1 MLIRASLGGVLYFL
15 SFPPFDF
22 WFLIFPA
29 LYFFYYSLLSDEKS
43 FLTGFIFG
51 SVTYG
56 VILLGIQ
63 SIGLEA
69 WIPLTIL
76 MGLMYGIFAKLFSYL
91 NTKSDNNF
99 YVLLSVIA
107 IFDLIRAYFPF
118 GGFPWGFPSTVLLTG
133 PIDSWF
139 MLDARLSFEGFGPT
153 GSSLLLQS
161 FSLIIALGV
170 FSKNKQKNYFK
181 NYMIFSLVV
190 FSIYVFSLVIINTDY
205 DDAQLGASEL
215 NIAIIQG
222 NSPCPGAKN
231 RCSNE
236 RQKIYDSHLT
246 QTQSLD
252 GNFDLV
258 VWPES
263 STGFNNDPGI
273 HSRVQNDIATEAL
286 RLDSYFLIGGD
297 RPIQNQ
303 YFENYGVFISK
314 DGEIINQYLKQHPV
328 PFGEYIPFR
337 KYLDWIPPLA
347 LVPRDMIR
355 GDGQKIFMVNNTKIS
370 TVISFEGSFQRYIR
384 NSVQDGAELVV
395 ILTNQASYGESGMS
409 DQFILMSRA
418 NAISNGRPIVH
429 AAITGKSA
437 FIDHNGKVI
446 AKTKLFETGV
456 LTEKLEAKQKE
467 TPYSRYGNYLNYI
480 FIIFGVIVFSKK
492 FIRPTD

>member
-1 MLIRASLGGVLYFL
+1 MNAIIAGLLYFL
-15 SFPPFDF
+15 SFPPYDF
-22 WFLIFPA
+22 WYLIFPA
-29 LYFFYYSLLSDEKS
+29 LYLFYYSLLSSKKS
-43 FLTGFIFG
+43 FLSGFIFG
-51 SVTYG
+51 CVAYG

-69 WIPLTIL
+69 WIPLTFL
-76 MGLMYGIFAKLFSYL
+76 MGLMYGVFSKLFSYL
-91 NTKSDNNF
+91 NTKSGNNF
-99 YVLLSVIA
+99 YVLLAALAV
-107 IFDLIRAYFPF
+107 FDLIRAYFPF

-133 PIDSWF
+133 PIDSPLF
-139 MLDARLSFEGFGPT
+139 FEVPLIFRNFGPT

-161 FSLIIALGV
+161 LPLVIALGV
-170 FSKNKQKNYFK
+170 FSKSKPKNYLKDYSIFLLIIFTIFIS
-181 NYMIFSLVV
+181 NYVV
-190 FSIYVFSLVIINTDY
+190 NDY
-205 DDAQLGASEL
+205 QYTQLETSEL
-215 NIAIIQG
+215 NITIVQG

-236 RQKIYDSHLT
+236 RQKIYDSHLA
-246 QTQSLD
+246 QTQSLE

-263 STGFNNDPGI
+263 STGFNNDPGV
-273 HSRVQNDIATEAL
+273 HSRVQNDVSTQAL

-297 RPIQNQ
+297 RPVQKE
-303 YFENYGVFISK
+303 YFENYGIFINRE
-314 DGEIINQYLKQHPV
+314 GEVVDQYLKQHPV

-355 GDGQKIFMVNNTKIS
+355 GDGQKIFMVNDTKIS

-384 NSVQDGAELVV
+384 NSVLDGAELVV

-418 NAISNGRPIVH
+418 NAISNERPIVH

-446 AKTKLFETGV
+446 SKTELFETTT
-456 LTEKLEAKQKE
+456 LNEKLEVRQTE
-467 TPYSRYGNYLNYI
+467 TPYSKYGNYLNYI
-480 FIIFGVIVFSKK
+480 FIIFGALTLVRR
-492 FIRPTD
+492 FIRPIG

>member
-1 MLIRASLGGVLYFL
+1 MNAIIAGLLYFL
-15 SFPPFDF
+15 SFPPYDF
-22 WFLIFPA
+22 WYLIFPA
-29 LYFFYYSLLSDEKS
+29 LYLFYYSLLSSKKS
-43 FLTGFIFG
+43 FLSGFIFG
-51 SVTYG
+51 CVAYG

-69 WIPLTIL
+69 WIPLTFL
-76 MGLMYGIFAKLFSYL
+76 MGLMYGVFSKLFSYL
-91 NTKSDNNF
+91 NTKSGNNF
-99 YVLLSVIA
+99 YVLLAALAV
-107 IFDLIRAYFPF
+107 FDLIRAYFPF

-133 PIDSWF
+133 PIDSPLF
-139 MLDARLSFEGFGPT
+139 FEVPLTFRNFGPT

-161 FSLIIALGV
+161 LPLVIALGV
-170 FSKNKQKNYFK
+170 FSKSKPKNYLKDYSIFLLIIFTIFIS
-181 NYMIFSLVV
+181 NYVV
-190 FSIYVFSLVIINTDY
+190 NDYQNT
-205 DDAQLGASEL
+205 QLETSEL
-215 NIAIIQG
+215 NITIVQG

-236 RQKIYDSHLT
+236 RQKIYDSHLV
-246 QTQSLD
+246 QTQSLE

-263 STGFNNDPGI
+263 STGFNNDPGV
-273 HSRVQNDIATEAL
+273 HSRVQNDVSTQAL

-297 RPIQNQ
+297 RPVQKE
-303 YFENYGVFISK
+303 YFENYGIFINRE
-314 DGEIINQYLKQHPV
+314 GEIVDQYLKQHPV

-355 GDGQKIFMVNNTKIS
+355 GDGQKIFMVNDTKIS

-384 NSVQDGAELVV
+384 NSVLDGAELVV

-418 NAISNGRPIVH
+418 NAISNERPIVH

-446 AKTKLFETGV
+446 SQTELFETTT
-456 LTEKLEAKQKE
+456 LNEKLEVRQTE
-467 TPYSRYGNYLNYI
+467 TPYSKYGNYLNYI
-480 FIIFGVIVFSKK
+480 FIIFGSLTFARR
-492 FIRPTD
+492 FIRPVD

>member
-1 MLIRASLGGVLYFL
+1 MFINATIAGLLYFL
-15 SFPPFDF
+15 SFPPYDL
-22 WFLIFPA
+22 WYLIFPA
-29 LYFFYYSLLSDEKS
+29 LYLFYYSLLSKEKS
-43 FLTGFIFG
+43 FLSGFIFG
-51 SVTYG
+51 CVAYG

-76 MGLMYGIFAKLFSYL
+76 MGLMYGIFGRIFSYL
-91 NTKSDNNF
+91 NTKSENNF
-99 YVLLSVIA
+99 YVLLSAVA
-107 IFDLIRAYFPF
+107 IFDLFRAYFPF

-133 PIDSWF
+133 PINSPLF
-139 MLDARLSFEGFGPT
+139 FEVPLYFKNFGPT
-153 GSSLLLQS
+153 GASLLLQS
-161 FSLIIALGV
+161 FTLIIALGV
-170 FSKNKQKNYFK
+170 FLKSKQKNYLK
-181 NYMIFSLVV
+181 NYIIFS
-190 FSIYVFSLVIINTDY
+190 FTIFIIIISNFVISDSQYTQIE
-205 DDAQLGASEL
+205 ASEL
-215 NIAIIQG
+215 NIAIVQG

-231 RCSNE
+231 RCNNE
-236 RQKIYDSHLT
+236 RQKIYNSHLI

-273 HSRVQNDIATEAL
+273 HSKVQNEISAEAL

-297 RPIQNQ
+297 RPIQEK
-303 YFENYGVFISK
+303 YFENYGIFINK
-314 DGEIINQYLKQHPV
+314 DGEITGQYLKQHPV

-337 KYLDWIPPLA
+337 KYLEWIPPLA

-355 GDGQKIFMVNNTKIS
+355 GDSQKIFMVNDVKIS
-370 TVISFEGSFQRYIR
+370 SVISFEGSFQRYIR

-437 FIDHNGKVI
+437 FIDHKGTVI
-446 AKTKLFETGV
+446 SKTELFETGI
-456 LTEKLEAKQKE
+456 LTEKIEVIQTE
-467 TPYSRYGNYLNYI
+467 TPYSKYGNYLNYI
-480 FIIFGVIVFSKK
+480 FIVFGGISLLWPKK
-492 FIRPTD
+492 MLKKT

>member
-1 MLIRASLGGVLYFL
+1 MNAIIAGLLYFL
-15 SFPPFDF
+15 SFPPYDF
-22 WFLIFPA
+22 WYLIFPA
-29 LYFFYYSLLSDEKS
+29 LYIFYYSLLSSKKS
-43 FLTGFIFG
+43 FLSGFIFG
-51 SVTYG
+51 CVAYG

-69 WIPLTIL
+69 WIPLTFL
-76 MGLMYGIFAKLFSYL
+76 MGLMYGVFSKLFSYL
-91 NTKSDNNF
+91 NTKSGNNF
-99 YVLLSVIA
+99 YVLLAALAV
-107 IFDLIRAYFPF
+107 FDLIRAYFPF

-133 PIDSWF
+133 PIDSPLF
-139 MLDARLSFEGFGPT
+139 FEVPLTFRNFGPT

-161 FSLIIALGV
+161 LPLIIALGI
-170 FSKNKQKNYFK
+170 FSKSKPKNYLKDYSIFLAIILTIFIS
-181 NYMIFSLVV
+181 NYVV
-190 FSIYVFSLVIINTDY
+190 NDY
-205 DDAQLGASEL
+205 QYTQPETSEL
-215 NIAIIQG
+215 NITIVQG

-236 RQKIYDSHLT
+236 RQKIYDSHLA
-246 QTQSLD
+246 QTQSLE

-263 STGFNNDPGI
+263 SSGFNNDPGV
-273 HSRVQNDIATEAL
+273 HSRVQNDVSTQAL

-297 RPIQNQ
+297 RPVQKE
-303 YFENYGVFISK
+303 YFENYGIFINRE
-314 DGEIINQYLKQHPV
+314 GEVVDQYLKQHPV

-355 GDGQKIFMVNNTKIS
+355 GGGQKIFMVNDTKIS

-384 NSVQDGAELVV
+384 NSVLDGAELVV

-418 NAISNGRPIVH
+418 NAISNERPIVH

-446 AKTKLFETGV
+446 SKTELFETTT
-456 LTEKLEAKQKE
+456 LNEKLEVRQTE
-467 TPYSRYGNYLNYI
+467 TPYSKYGNYLNYI
-480 FIIFGVIVFSKK
+480 FIIFGALTFVRR
-492 FIRPTD
+492 FIRQVD

>member
-1 MLIRASLGGVLYFL
+1 MNAIIAGLLYFL
-15 SFPPFDF
+15 SFPPYDF
-22 WFLIFPA
+22 WYLIFPA
-29 LYFFYYSLLSDEKS
+29 LYLFYYSLLSSKKS
-43 FLTGFIFG
+43 FLSGFIFG
-51 SVTYG
+51 CVAYG

-69 WIPLTIL
+69 WIPLTFL
-76 MGLMYGIFAKLFSYL
+76 MGLMYGVFSKLFSYL
-91 NTKSDNNF
+91 NVKSGNNF
-99 YVLLSVIA
+99 YVLLAALAV
-107 IFDLIRAYFPF
+107 FDLIRAYFPF

-133 PIDSWF
+133 PIDSPLF
-139 MLDARLSFEGFGPT
+139 FEVPLIFRNFGPT

-161 FSLIIALGV
+161 LPLVIALGV
-170 FSKNKQKNYFK
+170 FSKRKPKNYLKDYSIFLLIIFTIFIS
-181 NYMIFSLVV
+181 NYVV
-190 FSIYVFSLVIINTDY
+190 NDY
-205 DDAQLGASEL
+205 QYTQLETSEL
-215 NIAIIQG
+215 NITIVQG

-236 RQKIYDSHLT
+236 RQKIYDSHLA
-246 QTQSLD
+246 QTQSLE

-263 STGFNNDPGI
+263 STGFNNDPGV
-273 HSRVQNDIATEAL
+273 HSRVQNDVSTQAL

-297 RPIQNQ
+297 RPVQKE
-303 YFENYGVFISK
+303 YFENYGIFINRE
-314 DGEIINQYLKQHPV
+314 GEVVDQYLKQHPV

-355 GDGQKIFMVNNTKIS
+355 GDGQKIFMVNDTKIS

-384 NSVQDGAELVV
+384 NSVLDGAELVV

-418 NAISNGRPIVH
+418 NAISNERPIVH

-446 AKTKLFETGV
+446 SKTELFETTT
-456 LTEKLEAKQKE
+456 LNEKLEVRQTE
-467 TPYSRYGNYLNYI
+467 TPYSKYGNYLNYI
-480 FIIFGVIVFSKK
+480 FIIFGALTFVRR
-492 FIRPTD
+492 FIRPVD

>member
-1 MLIRASLGGVLYFL
+1 MNAIIAGLLYFL
-15 SFPPFDF
+15 SFPPYDF
-22 WFLIFPA
+22 WYLIFPA
-29 LYFFYYSLLSDEKS
+29 LYLFYYSLLSSKKP
-43 FLTGFIFG
+43 FLSGFIFG
-51 SVTYG
+51 CVAYG

-69 WIPLTIL
+69 WIPLTFL
-76 MGLMYGIFAKLFSYL
+76 MGLMYGVFSKLFSYL
-91 NTKSDNNF
+91 NVKSGNNF
-99 YVLLSVIA
+99 YVLLAALAV
-107 IFDLIRAYFPF
+107 FDLIRAYFPF

-133 PIDSWF
+133 PIDSPLF
-139 MLDARLSFEGFGPT
+139 FQVPLSFKNFGPT

-161 FSLIIALGV
+161 LPLVIALGV
-170 FSKNKQKNYFK
+170 FSKNISKNYLKDYSIFLLIIFTIFIS
-181 NYMIFSLVV
+181 NYVV
-190 FSIYVFSLVIINTDY
+190 NDY
-205 DDAQLGASEL
+205 QHTQIDTSEL
-215 NIAIIQG
+215 NITIVQG

-236 RQKIYDSHLT
+236 RQKIYDSHLA
-246 QTQSLD
+246 QTQSLE

-263 STGFNNDPGI
+263 STGFNNDPGV
-273 HSRVQNDIATEAL
+273 HSRVQNDISTQAL

-297 RPIQNQ
+297 RPVQKE
-303 YFENYGVFISK
+303 YFENYGIFINRE
-314 DGEIINQYLKQHPV
+314 GEVVDQYLKQHPV

-355 GDGQKIFMVNNTKIS
+355 GDGQKIFMVNDTKIS

-384 NSVQDGAELVV
+384 NSVLDGAELVV

-418 NAISNGRPIVH
+418 NAISNERPIVH

-446 AKTKLFETGV
+446 SQTELFETTT
-456 LTEKLEAKQKE
+456 LNEKLEVRQTE
-467 TPYSRYGNYLNYI
+467 TPYSKYGNYLNYI
-480 FIIFGVIVFSKK
+480 FIIFGALTFVRR
-492 FIRPTD
+492 FIRPVD

>member
-1 MLIRASLGGVLYFL
+1 MFINALIGGILYFL

-22 WFLIFPA
+22 WYLIFPA
-29 LYFFYYSLLSDEKS
+29 LYLFYYSLLSKQKS
-43 FLTGFIFG
+43 FLSGFIFG
-51 SVTYG
+51 CISYG

-76 MGLMYGIFAKLFSYL
+76 MGLMYGLFAKIFSYL
-91 NTKSDNNF
+91 NTKSENNF
-99 YVLLSVIA
+99 YVLLSALA
-107 IFDLIRAYFPF
+107 IFDLLRAYFPF
-118 GGFPWGFPSTVLLTG
+118 GGFPWGFPSTVLLSG
-133 PIDSWF
+133 PIDSPLF
-139 MLDARLSFEGFGPT
+139 FVMRLYFKNFGPT
-153 GSSLLLQS
+153 GSSLLIQS

-170 FSKNKQKNYFK
+170 FSKNNQKNYFK
-181 NYMIFSLVV
+181 NYIIFL
-190 FSIYVFSLVIINTDY
+190 LIIFTIIIFNIFVNDYQNT
-205 DDAQLGASEL
+205 QIETSEL
-215 NIAIIQG
+215 NITIVQG

-231 RCSNE
+231 SCSNE
-236 RQKIYDSHLT
+236 RQRIYNSHLS

-252 GNFDLV
+252 GKFDLV

-273 HSRVQNDIATEAL
+273 HTRVQNDISTEAL

-297 RPIQNQ
+297 RPIEKQF
-303 YFENYGVFISK
+303 FENYGIFINK
-314 DGEIINQYLKQHPV
+314 DGEIVDQYLKQHPV

-337 KYLDWIPPLA
+337 KYLEWVPPLA

-355 GDGQKIFMVNNTKIS
+355 GDGQKIFMVNDIKIS

-384 NSVQDGAELVV
+384 NSVQSGAELVV

-418 NAISNGRPIVH
+418 NAISNERPIVH

-437 FIDHNGKVI
+437 FIDYNGKVI
-446 AKTKLFETGV
+446 SKTELFETGT
-456 LTEKLEAKQKE
+456 LTEKLEVSQTE
-467 TPYSRYGNYLNYI
+467 TPYSKYGNYLNYI
-480 FIIFGVIVFSKK
+480 FIIFGAIVFAKR
-492 FIRPTD
+492 FIRPSD

>member
-1 MLIRASLGGVLYFL
+1 MFMNATIAGLLYFL
-15 SFPPFDF
+15 SFPPYDL
-22 WFLIFPA
+22 WYLIFPA
-29 LYFFYYSLLSDEKS
+29 LYLFYYSLLSKEKS
-43 FLTGFIFG
+43 FLSGFIFG
-51 SVTYG
+51 CVAYG

-76 MGLMYGIFAKLFSYL
+76 MGLMYGIFGRLFSYL
-91 NTKSDNNF
+91 NTKSESNF
-99 YVLLSVIA
+99 YVLLSAIA
-107 IFDLIRAYFPF
+107 IFDLFRAYFPF

-133 PIDSWF
+133 PINSPF
-139 MLDARLSFEGFGPT
+139 FFEVPLYFKNFGPT
-153 GSSLLLQS
+153 GASLLLQS
-161 FSLIIALGV
+161 FTLIIALGV
-170 FSKNKQKNYFK
+170 FLKSKQKNYLK
-181 NYMIFSLVV
+181 NYIIFSLII
-190 FSIYVFSLVIINTDY
+190 FIIIISNFVISDSQY
-205 DDAQLGASEL
+205 AQIEASEL
-215 NIAIIQG
+215 NIAIVQG

-273 HSRVQNDIATEAL
+273 HSKVQNEISAEAL

-297 RPIQNQ
+297 RPIQKK
-303 YFENYGVFISK
+303 YFENYGIFINK
-314 DGEIINQYLKQHPV
+314 DGEITGQYLKQHPV

-337 KYLDWIPPLA
+337 KYLEWIPPLA

-355 GDGQKIFMVNNTKIS
+355 GDSQKIFTVNDVKIS
-370 TVISFEGSFQRYIR
+370 SVISFEGSFQRYIR

-437 FIDHNGKVI
+437 FIDHKGTVI
-446 AKTKLFETGV
+446 SKTELFETGI
-456 LTEKLEAKQKE
+456 LTEKIEVIQTD
-467 TPYSRYGNYLNYI
+467 TPYSKYGNYLNYI
-480 FIIFGVIVFSKK
+480 FIVFGGISLLWPKNMLKK
-492 FIRPTD
+492 T

>member
-1 MLIRASLGGVLYFL
+1 MFMNATIAGLLYFL
-15 SFPPFDF
+15 SFPPYDL
-22 WFLIFPA
+22 WYLIFPA
-29 LYFFYYSLLSDEKS
+29 LYLFYYSLLSKEKS
-43 FLTGFIFG
+43 FLSGFIFG
-51 SVTYG
+51 CVAYG

-76 MGLMYGIFAKLFSYL
+76 MGLMYGIFGRLFSYL
-91 NTKSDNNF
+91 NTKSENNF
-99 YVLLSVIA
+99 YVLLSAIA
-107 IFDLIRAYFPF
+107 IFDLFRAYFPF

-133 PIDSWF
+133 PINSPLF
-139 MLDARLSFEGFGPT
+139 FEVPLYFKNFGPT
-153 GSSLLLQS
+153 GASLLLQS
-161 FSLIIALGV
+161 FTLIIALGV
-170 FSKNKQKNYFK
+170 FLKSKQKNYLK
-181 NYMIFSLVV
+181 NYIIFSLII
-190 FSIYVFSLVIINTDY
+190 FIIIISNFVISDSQYTQIE
-205 DDAQLGASEL
+205 ASEL
-215 NIAIIQG
+215 NIAIVQG

-273 HSRVQNDIATEAL
+273 HSKVQNEISAEAL

-297 RPIQNQ
+297 RPIQKK
-303 YFENYGVFISK
+303 YFENYGIFINK
-314 DGEIINQYLKQHPV
+314 DGEITGQYLKQHPV

-337 KYLDWIPPLA
+337 KYLEWIPPLA

-355 GDGQKIFMVNNTKIS
+355 GDSQKIFTVNDVKIS
-370 TVISFEGSFQRYIR
+370 SVISFEGSFQRYIR

-437 FIDHNGKVI
+437 FIDHKGTVI
-446 AKTKLFETGV
+446 SKTELFETGI
-456 LTEKLEAKQKE
+456 LTEKIEVIQTD
-467 TPYSRYGNYLNYI
+467 TPYSKYGNYLNYI
-480 FIIFGVIVFSKK
+480 FIVFGGISLLWPKNMLKK
-492 FIRPTD
+492 T

>member
-1 MLIRASLGGVLYFL
+1 MLIRASLAGVLYFL

-91 NTKSDNNF
+91 NTKSENNF
-99 YVLLSVIA
+99 YVLLSAIA

-161 FSLIIALGV
+161 LPLVSALGV
-170 FSKNKQKNYFK
+170 FSKSKPTNYLKDYSIFLLIIFTIFIS
-181 NYMIFSLVV
+181 NYVV
-190 FSIYVFSLVIINTDY
+190 NDY
-205 DDAQLGASEL
+205 QQTQLETSEL
-215 NIAIIQG
+215 NITIVQG

-236 RQKIYDSHLT
+236 RQRIYDSHLA
-246 QTQSLD
+246 QTQSLE

-273 HSRVQNDIATEAL
+273 HSRVQNDISTEAL

-297 RPIQNQ
+297 RPVQKE
-303 YFENYGVFISK
+303 YFENYGIFINRE
-314 DGEIINQYLKQHPV
+314 GEVVDQYLKQHPV

-355 GDGQKIFMVNNTKIS
+355 GDGQKIFMVNDTKIS

-384 NSVQDGAELVV
+384 NSVLEGAELVV

-418 NAISNGRPIVH
+418 NAISNERPIVH

-446 AKTKLFETGV
+446 SKSELFETTT
-456 LTEKLEAKQKE
+456 LNEKLEVRQTE
-467 TPYSRYGNYLNYI
+467 TPYSKYGNYLNYI
-480 FIIFGVIVFSKK
+480 FIIIGAITFVRR
-492 FIRPTD
+492 FIRPID

>member
-139 MLDARLSFEGFGPT
+139 MLDARLSFESFGPT

-236 RQKIYDSHLT
+236 RQKIYESHLT

-273 HSRVQNDIATEAL
+273 HIRVQNDIATEAL

-303 YFENYGVFISK
+303 YFENYGVFINK
-314 DGEIINQYLKQHPV
+314 NGEIIDQYLKQHPV

-337 KYLDWIPPLA
+337 KYLDWIPSLA

-384 NSVQDGAELVV
+384 NSVKDGAELVV

-437 FIDHNGKVI
+437 FIDHKGQVV

-480 FIIFGVIVFSKK
+480 FIIFGLIVFRKK
-492 FIRPTD
+492 LFV

>member
-1 MLIRASLGGVLYFL
+1 MNAIIAGLLYFL
-15 SFPPFDF
+15 SFPPYDF
-22 WFLIFPA
+22 WYLIFPA
-29 LYFFYYSLLSDEKS
+29 LYLFYYSLLSSKKS
-43 FLTGFIFG
+43 FLSGFIFG
-51 SVTYG
+51 CVAYG

-69 WIPLTIL
+69 WIPLTFL
-76 MGLMYGIFAKLFSYL
+76 MGLMYGVFSKLFSYL
-91 NTKSDNNF
+91 NVKSGNNF
-99 YVLLSVIA
+99 YVLLAALAV
-107 IFDLIRAYFPF
+107 FDLIRAYFPF

-133 PIDSWF
+133 PIDSPLF
-139 MLDARLSFEGFGPT
+139 FEVPLTFRNFGPT

-161 FSLIIALGV
+161 LPLVIALGV
-170 FSKNKQKNYFK
+170 FSKRKPKNYLKDYSIFLLIIFTIFIS
-181 NYMIFSLVV
+181 NYVV
-190 FSIYVFSLVIINTDY
+190 NDY
-205 DDAQLGASEL
+205 QHTQLETSEL
-215 NIAIIQG
+215 NITIVQG

-236 RQKIYDSHLT
+236 RQKIYDSHLA
-246 QTQSLD
+246 QTQSLE

-263 STGFNNDPGI
+263 STGFNNDPGV
-273 HSRVQNDIATEAL
+273 HSRVQNDVSTEAL

-297 RPIQNQ
+297 RPVQKE
-303 YFENYGVFISK
+303 YFENYGIFINRE
-314 DGEIINQYLKQHPV
+314 GEIVDQYLKQHPV

-355 GDGQKIFMVNNTKIS
+355 GDGQKIFMVNDTKIS

-384 NSVQDGAELVV
+384 NSVLDGAELVV

-418 NAISNGRPIVH
+418 NAISNERPIVH

-446 AKTKLFETGV
+446 SQTELFETTT
-456 LTEKLEAKQKE
+456 LNEKLEVRQTE
-467 TPYSRYGNYLNYI
+467 TPYSKYGNYLNYI
-480 FIIFGVIVFSKK
+480 FIIFGALTFVRR
-492 FIRPTD
+492 FIRPVD

>member
-1 MLIRASLGGVLYFL
+1 MNAIIAGLLYFL
-15 SFPPFDF
+15 SFPPYDF
-22 WFLIFPA
+22 WYLIFPA
-29 LYFFYYSLLSDEKS
+29 LYLFYYSLLSSKKS
-43 FLTGFIFG
+43 FLSGFIFG
-51 SVTYG
+51 CVAYG

-69 WIPLTIL
+69 WIPLTFL
-76 MGLMYGIFAKLFSYL
+76 MGLMYGVFSKLFSYL
-91 NTKSDNNF
+91 NTKSGNNF
-99 YVLLSVIA
+99 YVLLAALAV
-107 IFDLIRAYFPF
+107 FDLIRAYFPF

-133 PIDSWF
+133 HIDSPLF
-139 MLDARLSFEGFGPT
+139 FEVPLTFRNFGPT

-161 FSLIIALGV
+161 LPLVIALGV
-170 FSKNKQKNYFK
+170 FSKRKPKNYLKDYSIFLLIIFTIFIS
-181 NYMIFSLVV
+181 NYVV
-190 FSIYVFSLVIINTDY
+190 NDY
-205 DDAQLGASEL
+205 QHTQLETSEL
-215 NIAIIQG
+215 NITIVQG

-231 RCSNE
+231 KCSNE
-236 RQKIYDSHLT
+236 RQKIYDSHLA
-246 QTQSLD
+246 QTQSLE

-263 STGFNNDPGI
+263 STGFNNDPGV
-273 HSRVQNDIATEAL
+273 HSRVQNDVSNQAL

-297 RPIQNQ
+297 RPVQKE
-303 YFENYGVFISK
+303 YFENYGIFINRE
-314 DGEIINQYLKQHPV
+314 GEIVDQYLKQHPV

-355 GDGQKIFMVNNTKIS
+355 GDGQKIFMVNDTKIS

-384 NSVQDGAELVV
+384 NSVLDGAELVV

-418 NAISNGRPIVH
+418 NAISNDRPIVH

-446 AKTKLFETGV
+446 SKTELFETTT
-456 LTEKLEAKQKE
+456 LNEKLEVRQTE
-467 TPYSRYGNYLNYI
+467 TPYSKYGNYLNYI
-480 FIIFGVIVFSKK
+480 FIIFGAFTFVRR
-492 FIRPTD
+492 FIRPVD

>member
-1 MLIRASLGGVLYFL
+1 MNAIIAGLLYFL
-15 SFPPFDF
+15 SFPPYDF
-22 WFLIFPA
+22 WYLIFPA
-29 LYFFYYSLLSDEKS
+29 LYLFYYSLLSSKKS
-43 FLTGFIFG
+43 FLSGFIFG
-51 SVTYG
+51 CVAYG

-69 WIPLTIL
+69 WIPLTFL
-76 MGLMYGIFAKLFSYL
+76 MGLMYGVFSKLFSYL
-91 NTKSDNNF
+91 NTKSGNNF
-99 YVLLSVIA
+99 YVLLAALAV
-107 IFDLIRAYFPF
+107 FDLIRAYFPF

-133 PIDSWF
+133 PIDSPLF
-139 MLDARLSFEGFGPT
+139 FEVPLTFRNFGPT

-161 FSLIIALGV
+161 LPLVIALGV
-170 FSKNKQKNYFK
+170 FSKNKSKNYLKDYSIFLLIIFTIFIS
-181 NYMIFSLVV
+181 NYVV
-190 FSIYVFSLVIINTDY
+190 NDY
-205 DDAQLGASEL
+205 QHTQIETSEL
-215 NIAIIQG
+215 NITIVQG

-236 RQKIYDSHLT
+236 RQKIYDSHLA
-246 QTQSLD
+246 QTQSLE

-263 STGFNNDPGI
+263 STGFNNDPGV
-273 HSRVQNDIATEAL
+273 HSRVQNDVSTQAL

-297 RPIQNQ
+297 RPVQKE
-303 YFENYGVFISK
+303 YFENYGIFINRE
-314 DGEIINQYLKQHPV
+314 GEVVDQYLKQHPV

-355 GDGQKIFMVNNTKIS
+355 GDGQKIFMVNDTKIS

-384 NSVQDGAELVV
+384 NSVLDGAELVV

-418 NAISNGRPIVH
+418 NAISNERPIVH

-446 AKTKLFETGV
+446 SKTELFETTT
-456 LTEKLEAKQKE
+456 LNEKLEVRQTE
-467 TPYSRYGNYLNYI
+467 TPYSKYGNYLNYI
-480 FIIFGVIVFSKK
+480 FIIFGALTFVRR
-492 FIRPTD
+492 FIRPVD

>member
-1 MLIRASLGGVLYFL
+1 MLINAIIAGLLYFL
-15 SFPPFDF
+15 SFPPYDF
-22 WFLIFPA
+22 WYLIFPA
-29 LYFFYYSLLSDEKS
+29 LYFFYYALISKEKS
-43 FLTGFIFG
+43 FFSGFIFG
-51 SVTYG
+51 SIAYG
-56 VILLGIQ
+56 VILLGIE

-91 NTKSDNNF
+91 NSKSENNF
-99 YVLLSVIA
+99 YVLLSAIA
-107 IFDLIRAYFPF
+107 IFDLLRAYFPF

-133 PIDSWF
+133 P
-139 MLDARLSFEGFGPT
+139 LDRPLFFEVPLYFKNFGPT

-161 FSLIIALGV
+161 LPLVIALGI
-170 FSKNKQKNYFK
+170 FSKNKQKKYLK
-181 NYMIFSLVV
+181 NYIIFLLIIFIILISNFLV
-190 FSIYVFSLVIINTDY
+190 SDY
-205 DDAQLGASEL
+205 QDSQIETSEL
-215 NIAIIQG
+215 NITIVQG

-231 RCSNE
+231 RCNNE
-236 RQKIYDSHLT
+236 RQKIYDSHLA

-273 HSRVQNDIATEAL
+273 HSRVQNEIAIEAL

-297 RPIQNQ
+297 RPVQNQ
-303 YFENYGVFISK
+303 YFENYGIFINK
-314 DGEIINQYLKQHPV
+314 DGEIVDQYLKQHPV

-337 KYLDWIPPLA
+337 KYLDWIPPLS

-355 GDGQKIFMVNNTKIS
+355 GDGQKIFMVKDTKIS

-418 NAISNGRPIVH
+418 NAISNSRPIVH

-437 FIDHNGKVI
+437 FIDHKGKVI
-446 AKTKLFETGV
+446 SKTELFETAV
-456 LTEKLEAKQKE
+456 LTEKIEVKQTE
-467 TPYSRYGNYLNYI
+467 TPYSKYGNYLNYI
-480 FIIFGVIVFSKK
+480 FIVFGAISLLWSKNIFKK
-492 FIRPTD
+492 T

>member
-1 MLIRASLGGVLYFL
+1 LISK
-15 SFPPFDF
+15 
-22 WFLIFPA
+22 
-29 LYFFYYSLLSDEKS
+29 EKS
-43 FLTGFIFG
+43 FFSGFIFG
-51 SVTYG
+51 SIAYG
-56 VILLGIQ
+56 VILLGIE

-91 NTKSDNNF
+91 NSKSENNF
-99 YVLLSVIA
+99 YVLLSAIA
-107 IFDLIRAYFPF
+107 IFDLLRAYFPF

-133 PIDSWF
+133 P
-139 MLDARLSFEGFGPT
+139 LDRPLFFEVPLYFKNFGPT

-161 FSLIIALGV
+161 LPLVIALGI
-170 FSKNKQKNYFK
+170 FSKNKQKKYLK
-181 NYMIFSLVV
+181 NYIIFLLIIFIILISNFLV
-190 FSIYVFSLVIINTDY
+190 SDY
-205 DDAQLGASEL
+205 QDSQIETSEL
-215 NIAIIQG
+215 NITIVQG

-231 RCSNE
+231 RCNNE
-236 RQKIYDSHLT
+236 RQKIYDSHLA

-273 HSRVQNDIATEAL
+273 HSRVQNEIAIEAL

-297 RPIQNQ
+297 RPVQNQ
-303 YFENYGVFISK
+303 YFENYGIFINK
-314 DGEIINQYLKQHPV
+314 DGEIVDQYLKQHPV

-337 KYLDWIPPLA
+337 KYLDWIPPLS

-355 GDGQKIFMVNNTKIS
+355 GDGQKIFMVKDTKIS

-418 NAISNGRPIVH
+418 NAISNSRPIVH

-437 FIDHNGKVI
+437 FIDHKGKVI
-446 AKTKLFETGV
+446 SKTELFETAV
-456 LTEKLEAKQKE
+456 LTEKIEVKQTE
-467 TPYSRYGNYLNYI
+467 TPYSKYGNYLNYI
-480 FIIFGVIVFSKK
+480 FIVFGAISLLWSKNIFKK
-492 FIRPTD
+492 I

>member
-76 MGLMYGIFAKLFSYL
+76 MGLMYGVFSKLFSYL
-91 NTKSDNNF
+91 NVKSGNNF
-99 YVLLSVIA
+99 YVLLAALAV
-107 IFDLIRAYFPF
+107 FDLIRAYFPF

-133 PIDSWF
+133 PIDSPLF
-139 MLDARLSFEGFGPT
+139 FEVPLAFRNFGPT

-161 FSLIIALGV
+161 LPLVIALGV
-170 FSKNKQKNYFK
+170 FSKRKPKNYLKDYSIFLLIIFTIFIS
-181 NYMIFSLVV
+181 NYVV
-190 FSIYVFSLVIINTDY
+190 NDY
-205 DDAQLGASEL
+205 QHTQLETSEL
-215 NIAIIQG
+215 NITIVQG

-231 RCSNE
+231 KCSNE
-236 RQKIYDSHLT
+236 RQKIYDSHLA
-246 QTQSLD
+246 QTQSLE

-263 STGFNNDPGI
+263 STGFNNDPGV
-273 HSRVQNDIATEAL
+273 HSRVQNDVSTEAL

-297 RPIQNQ
+297 RPVQKE
-303 YFENYGVFISK
+303 YFENYGIFINRE
-314 DGEIINQYLKQHPV
+314 GEIVDQYLKQHPV

-355 GDGQKIFMVNNTKIS
+355 GDGQKIFMVNDTKIS

-384 NSVQDGAELVV
+384 NSVLDGAELVV

-418 NAISNGRPIVH
+418 NAISNERPIVH

-446 AKTKLFETGV
+446 SQTELFETTT
-456 LTEKLEAKQKE
+456 LNEKLEARQTE
-467 TPYSRYGNYLNYI
+467 TPYSKYGNYLNYI
-480 FIIFGVIVFSKK
+480 FIIFGALTFVRR
-492 FIRPTD
+492 FIRPVD